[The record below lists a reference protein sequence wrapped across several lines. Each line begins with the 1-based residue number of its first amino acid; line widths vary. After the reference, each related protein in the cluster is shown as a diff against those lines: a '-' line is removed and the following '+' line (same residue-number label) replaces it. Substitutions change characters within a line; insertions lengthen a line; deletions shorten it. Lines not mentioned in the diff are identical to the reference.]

1 MAERQRRDARLRTV
15 VETREF
21 RQRAATRMTETERQE
36 FIRCIVSHPEDG
48 VVMVGA
54 GGVRKS
60 RWGVGARGKSGG
72 VRVIYY
78 YHNPTMP
85 VFLLTVFAKNER
97 DNLSQRDRNI
107 VKQVVME
114 IVNTYGT

>member
-1 MAERQRRDARLRTV
+1 
-15 VETREF
+15 
-21 RQRAATRMTETERQE
+21 
-36 FIRCIVSHPEDG
+36 
-48 VVMVGA
+48 
-54 GGVRKS
+54 
-60 RWGVGARGKSGG
+60 
-72 VRVIYY
+72 
-78 YHNPTMP
+78 MP